1 MFPPRETSVSFVEP
15 NLTDV
20 NLLAEAYKVSRSV
33 KVDKSRVENW
43 LSFSCKYDN
52 AMLDAVLR
60 VVSLL
65 PERFRN
71 VSAVK
76 DETSTALN
84 EVLVIEREVR
94 AVFPV
99 SVTPVKPS
107 GVS

>member
-1 MFPPRETSVSFVEP
+1 M
-15 NLTDV
+15 
-20 NLLAEAYKVSRSV
+20 SRSV
-33 KVDKSRVENW
+33 KVDKSRVDNL
-43 LSFSCKYDN
+43 LSATCRYDS
-52 AMLDAVLR
+52 AVLDAVLR
-60 VVSLL
+60 VVSLFL
-65 PERFRN
+65 ERFRL